1 MKYVFTIRNIRELF
15 NEQTHICPQIYAP
28 DNDIFCQTLYK
39 INRIIPKCRRSA
51 STVTDYSRPAAPAV
65 TPHNP
70 PALNTLTIPALTIP
84 VQHPHR
90 TATHTLIDPPA
101 PPQMLPT
108 LPVPPHTTP
117 ASAGGDRIHIYNYSL
132 CKKIETNRKHAA
144 WRGSGSQHTIGYRNR
159 MPREIYGITGDGD
172 V

>member
-1 MKYVFTIRNIRELF
+1 MKPVFTTRNIRELLA
-15 NEQTHICPQIYAP
+15 EQTHICPLISVPAG
-28 DNDIFCQTLYK
+28 DIFCQTLYK
-39 INRIIPKCRRSA
+39 INRIIPEGRRSA
-51 STVTDYSRPAAPAV
+51 LTVTDYSRHAAPAV

-70 PALNTLTIPALTIP
+70 ARHNTLTIPALTIP
-84 VQHPHR
+84 AQHPHR

>member
-1 MKYVFTIRNIRELF
+1 MKPVFTTRIIWELF
-15 NEQTHICPQIYAP
+15 AKQTAIYPLIYAP
-28 DNDIFCQTLYK
+28 AGDIFCQTLYK
-39 INRIIPKCRRSA
+39 INRIIPEGRRSA
-51 STVTDYSRPAAPAV
+51 LTVTDYSRHAAPAV

-70 PALNTLTIPALTIP
+70 ARHNTLTIPA
-84 VQHPHR
+84 QHPHR

-108 LPVPPHTTP
+108 LPLPVPPHTTP

>member
-1 MKYVFTIRNIRELF
+1 MKPVFTTRIIREF
-15 NEQTHICPQIYAP
+15 FDEQTAIYPLIYAP
-28 DNDIFCQTLYK
+28 AGDIFCQTLYK
-39 INRIIPKCRRSA
+39 INRIIPEGRRSA
-51 STVTDYSRPAAPAV
+51 LTVTDYSRHAAPAV
-65 TPHNP
+65 TPYNHARQTHLPYPHNTRTVP
-70 PALNTLTIPALTIP
+70 QHTPSSTPLAL
-84 VQHPHR
+84 
-90 TATHTLIDPPA
+90 
-101 PPQMLPT
+101 PQMLPT
-108 LPVPPHTTP
+108 LPVPMPPHTTP